1 MKIIRKIGIV
11 LIAAAIAATML
22 AGCKTECPPAGQ
34 EQNGAFAATVLN
46 DAQKYNDYDVKV
58 NYTYDTALEA
68 AMKQAIED
76 DKLANN
82 DNSSIV
88 SLMGLDA
95 VDQMELYGIKTEDDG
110 TIKEGTQT
118 VVYVRDDTGY
128 KGMTDEAWIKA
139 VANETNANYGYLK
152 TELDGKQVV
161 DTTGTYDVEWHFSYA
176 GKTAMVKDIDEDGN
190 VSRYV
195 AVILTCTTSAD
206 KTLSE

>member
-11 LIAAAIAATML
+11 TIAAAIAVTML
-22 AGCKTECPPAGQ
+22 AGCKTECPPVAQ
-34 EQNGAFAATVLN
+34 DNNLAATVLN

-76 DKLANN
+76 DKLTNN
-82 DNSSIV
+82 DNASIV
-88 SLMGLDA
+88 SLMGLEA
-95 VDQMELYGIKTEDDG
+95 VDQTELYGIKTEDDG
-110 TIKEGTQT
+110 TIKEGAQT

-128 KGMTDEAWIKA
+128 KGLIDEAWIKA
-139 VANETNANYGYLK
+139 IANETNANYSYLN
-152 TELDGKQVV
+152 TELDGKQVT
-161 DTTGTYDVEWHFSYA
+161 DTTGTYDVEWHFTYT
-176 GKTAMVKDIDEDGN
+176 GKVATVKDIDEDGN

-206 KTLSE
+206 KTLAE

>member
-11 LIAAAIAATML
+11 TIAAGIAVTML
-22 AGCKTECPPAGQ
+22 AGCKTECPPITQ
-34 EQNGAFAATVLN
+34 DNTLAATVLN

-58 NYTYDTALEA
+58 NYTYDTVLEA

-82 DNSSIV
+82 DSSALI
-88 SLMGLDA
+88 SLMGLNA

-110 TIKEGTQT
+110 TIKEGTQI

-152 TELDGKQVV
+152 TELDGKQVT
-161 DTTGTYDVEWHFSYA
+161 DTTGTYDVKWNFVYA
-176 GKTAMVKDIDEDGN
+176 GKTAMVKNIDKDGN
-190 VSRYV
+190 VSRYI
-195 AVILTCTTSAD
+195 AVILTCTTNAT
-206 KTLSE
+206 KTLAK

>member
-11 LIAAAIAATML
+11 MIAAAIAATML
-22 AGCKTECPPAGQ
+22 AGCKTECPPIIQ
-34 EQNGAFAATVLN
+34 DNSLAATVLN

-58 NYTYDTALEA
+58 NYTYDTVLEA

-128 KGMTDEAWIKA
+128 KGLTDEAWIKA
-139 VANETNANYGYLK
+139 VAGETNTNYGYLN
-152 TELDGKQVV
+152 TELDGKQVT
-161 DTTGTYDVEWHFSYA
+161 DTTGTYDVKWNFSYT
-176 GKTAMVKDIDEDGN
+176 GKTAMVKNIDEDGN
-190 VSRYV
+190 VSRYI
-195 AVILTCTTSAD
+195 AVILTCTTSAT
-206 KTLSE
+206 KTLAE

>member
-1 MKIIRKIGIV
+1 MKFIRKIGV
-11 LIAAAIAATML
+11 MMTAAVMAATML
-22 AGCKTECPPAGQ
+22 AGCKTECPPTGQ

-46 DAQKYNDYDVKV
+46 DAQKYNDGVKV
-58 NYTYDTALEA
+58 NYTYDASLEA

-82 DNSSIV
+82 DPSALV

-110 TIKEGTQT
+110 TIKEGTQS

-139 VANETNANYGYLK
+139 VANETNANYSYLK
-152 TELDGKQVV
+152 TELDGKQVT
-161 DTTGTYDVEWHFSYA
+161 DTTGAYNVEWNFAYV
-176 GKTAMVKDIDEDGN
+176 GKAAMVKDVDNDGN

-195 AVILTCTTSAD
+195 AVIMTCTTSAT
-206 KTLSE
+206 KIPAK

>member
-1 MKIIRKIGIV
+1 MKIFRKIAIV
-11 LIAAAIAATML
+11 MTAAAVAATML
-22 AGCKTECPPAGQ
+22 AGCKTECPPVTQ
-34 EQNGAFAATVLN
+34 DNSLAATVLN

-58 NYTYDTALEA
+58 NYTYDATLEA

-88 SLMGLDA
+88 SLMGLEA
-95 VDQMELYGIKTEDDG
+95 VDQMELYGIKDEDDG
-110 TIKEGTQT
+110 DIKEGTQI

-128 KGMTDEAWIKA
+128 KGMTDEAWLKA
-139 VANETNANYGYLK
+139 VAAESNTNYGYLK

-161 DTTGTYDVEWHFSYA
+161 DTTGTYNVKWNFVYA
-176 GKTAMVKDIDEDGN
+176 GKVAMVKDVDEDGN

-195 AVILTCTTSAD
+195 AVILTCTTSAT
-206 KTLSE
+206 KTLAE

>member
-1 MKIIRKIGIV
+1 MKIIRNIAIV
-11 LIAAAIAATML
+11 MIAAAIAATAL
-22 AGCKTECPPAGQ
+22 AGCKTECPPVAQ

-82 DNSSIV
+82 DNSALV
-88 SLMGLDA
+88 SLMGLEA

-128 KGMTDEAWIKA
+128 KGLTDEAWIKA
-139 VANETNANYGYLK
+139 VANETNANYSYLK

-161 DTTGTYDVEWHFSYA
+161 DTTGTYDVKWNFNYT
-176 GKTAMVKDIDEDGN
+176 GKTAMVKNIDEDGN
-190 VSRYV
+190 VSRYI
-195 AVILTCTTSAD
+195 AVILTCTTSAT
-206 KTLSE
+206 KTLAE